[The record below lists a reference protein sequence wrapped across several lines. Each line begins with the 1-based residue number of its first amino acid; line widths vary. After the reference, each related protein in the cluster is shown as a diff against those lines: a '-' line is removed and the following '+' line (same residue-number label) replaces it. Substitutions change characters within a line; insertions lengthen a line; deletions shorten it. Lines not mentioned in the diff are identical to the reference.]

1 MWRLHALGRLS
12 FGAALSASFLFVLP
26 MIRSSSRAMARLLA
40 CSLAVLAPAACASNP
55 DPDLV
60 PDQPVRIA
68 APMKPIKLGDC
79 PEALR
84 RAAADVD
91 LTVDRLPSPRA
102 LVPAPLPVKSMP
114 EAVRTAKYNAVKITV
129 LVDTLGHPDMRTFAV
144 VRTTHPWLASS
155 VKSAVARWKFEPAQL
170 AGCKVPRQF
179 EWGATSGTRSARS

>member
-1 MWRLHALGRLS
+1 
-12 FGAALSASFLFVLP
+12 
-26 MIRSSSRAMARLLA
+26 MIRPVSRALARLLVCSVAVFGQTA
-40 CSLAVLAPAACASNP
+40 CSSNP

-68 APMKPIKLGDC
+68 APATAIKPGDC

-84 RAAADVD
+84 RAAAQVD
-91 LTVDRLPSPRA
+91 LPVDRLPAPRA

-114 EAVRTAKYNAVKITV
+114 EAVRTAKYNSVKITV

-144 VRTTHPWLASS
+144 VRSTHPWLASS
-155 VKSAVARWKFEPAQL
+155 VKSAVARWKFEPAQV

-179 EWGATSGTRSARS
+179 EWGATSGTRPRA